1 MYVHSFIFFDKNNIN
16 TYTILPLQPVVRTHV
31 SMSEQITSF
40 KTHRPAHL
48 PPDIDEHSVELA
60 RQFYHRYKSA
70 CHGMTRRE
78 EVRRLFED
86 TYNSWATGVKDNYT
100 FSKVLY
106 AMTRRL
112 NVCRVVN
119 KNTIEWTVFDKNKEL
134 WKQKHTTHPSEPSVR
149 RLQDMVEAQA
159 KIVEQ
164 LITKLYER
172 S

>member
-1 MYVHSFIFFDKNNIN
+1 
-16 TYTILPLQPVVRTHV
+16 
-31 SMSEQITSF
+31 MSEQITSF
-40 KTHRPAHL
+40 KASL

-86 TYNSWATGVKDNYT
+86 TFHSWATGVKDNYT

-119 KNTIEWTVFDKNKEL
+119 KNTIEWTVFDKNKDR
-134 WKQKHTTHPSEPSVR
+134 WKQKHTTTPPERTVKQHPSEPSVR